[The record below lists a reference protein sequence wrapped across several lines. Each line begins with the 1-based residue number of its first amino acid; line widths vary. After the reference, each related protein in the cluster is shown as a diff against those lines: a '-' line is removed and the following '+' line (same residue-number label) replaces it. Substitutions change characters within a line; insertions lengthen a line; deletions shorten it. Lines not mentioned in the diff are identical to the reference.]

1 MAGPVKIEKVPR
13 GEVEARKDPPVVA
26 RLVLEIRSDG
36 THTIARGMAEDVAR
50 GERVVVDAAGTT
62 PLQLVFSLLRS
73 LADVP
78 ALGRSF
84 ASGLLG
90 PRRKR

>member
-1 MAGPVKIEKVPR
+1 MAGPGKLEKKPR
-13 GEVEARKDPPVVA
+13 AEVEARKDPPVVA

-36 THTIARGMAEDVAR
+36 SHTVARGMAEDVAR
-50 GERVVVDAAGTT
+50 GERVVVDAAGST
-62 PLQLVFSLLRS
+62 PLQLVLSLLKS

>member
-1 MAGPVKIEKVPR
+1 MTAGGKLEHR
-13 GEVEARKDPPVVA
+13 QADAVEARKEPPVVA

-36 THTIARGMAEDVAR
+36 THTIARGMAEDVAQ
-50 GERVVVDAAGTT
+50 GERVVVDAEGAT
-62 PLQLVFSLLRS
+62 PLQLALSLLRS
-73 LADVP
+73 LAEVP
-78 ALGRSF
+78 ALGKSF

>member
-1 MAGPVKIEKVPR
+1 MAGPGKIEKAAR
-13 GEVEARKDPPVVA
+13 REVLARKDPPVVA

-36 THTIARGMAEDVAR
+36 THTVARGMAEDVAR
-50 GERVVVDAAGTT
+50 GERVIVDAEGAT

-90 PRRKR
+90 PRRKP

>member
-1 MAGPVKIEKVPR
+1 MAGRGKIEKLPR
-13 GEVEARKDPPVVA
+13 SEVEARKDPPVVA

-36 THTIARGMAEDVAR
+36 TRTVARGMAEDVAR
-50 GERVVVDAAGTT
+50 GERVVVDAAGAT

-84 ASGLLG
+84 AGGLLG
-90 PRRKR
+90 PRKR